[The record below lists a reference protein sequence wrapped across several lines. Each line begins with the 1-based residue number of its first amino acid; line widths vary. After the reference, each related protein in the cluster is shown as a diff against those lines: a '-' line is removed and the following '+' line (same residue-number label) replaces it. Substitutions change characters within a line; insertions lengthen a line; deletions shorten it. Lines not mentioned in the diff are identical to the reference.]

1 MFESEIS
8 SWKFF
13 VVGPFIHKKMFW
25 LQRDKSVL
33 WAQRIK
39 QDDKVPRSSS
49 LACLENWW
57 IYREV
62 SNLRLV
68 IDKAYLD
75 LSFNQYFLPGSN
87 TLKVLQILLT

>member
-49 LACLENWW
+49 LACLETDE
-57 IYREV
+57 YTE
-62 SNLRLV
+62 
-68 IDKAYLD
+68 K
-75 LSFNQYFLPGSN
+75 FLTWDWSLIKH
-87 TLKVLQILLT
+87 TRISALTSIFFQAQTP